1 MLLLDYQNT
10 LLQSILTERFSGLTP
25 PASIDQVV
33 SDFDGVTFHIST
45 PTTKSQILI
54 SLNIKCYKELVSY
67 GAESVLQREYGS
79 YITSPEPGYDFSIL
93 IDLENLPASPEE
105 RSELVNRIA
114 MMKRNVMAA
123 PFERAFEEF
132 DQLSE
137 EASKYTS
144 ESAPQGVQEG
154 GQVMSIHYRDEEA
167 IYIKASH
174 DRVTV
179 IFSTIFRDE
188 TDRIFGKVF
197 LQEFVD
203 ARRRAIQNAPQVLF
217 RSDAPLELQGLRG
230 VGKTGEKGE
239 VGYITF
245 GKYFLLVP
253 YSLLTKQFY
262 FLVIFSQ
269 LVEQRIFLIFRHSE
283 ITSTTISRHRKLT
296 FTLECDGGQQTFYKF
311 STVRDPKM
319 RRKKGRRLLV
329 EHSECKVRRT
339 HDRDQNKHRSKVSEE
354 LVASPELSCVNHRSQ
369 RNLVWNNR
377 ATNHRTSIKFCSCCS
392 IPCSLLD
399 VPERVVVDTISF
411 LIARI
416 TAFRAQRLVIICPQ
430 DASFI
435 VLLIVEVKFAV
446 TCPLLSRRI

>member
-10 LLQSILTERFSGLTP
+10 LLQSILTERFSGVTP

-45 PTTKSQILI
+45 PTSKSQILI

-67 GAESVLQREYGS
+67 GAEEVLQREYGN

-93 IDLENLPASPEE
+93 IDLENLPATPEE
-105 RSELVNRIA
+105 RAELVNRIA

-123 PFERAFEEF
+123 PFERAFDEF
-132 DQLSE
+132 SQLSE

-217 RSDAPLELQGLRG
+217 RSDPPLELQGLKG

-239 VGYITF
+239 VGFITF
-245 GKYFLLVP
+245 GKC
-253 YSLLTKQFY
+253 S
-262 FLVIFSQ
+262 
-269 LVEQRIFLIFRHSE
+269 
-283 ITSTTISRHRKLT
+283 
-296 FTLECDGGQQTFYKF
+296 
-311 STVRDPKM
+311 
-319 RRKKGRRLLV
+319 RLL
-329 EHSECKVRRT
+329 S
-339 HDRDQNKHRSKVSEE
+339 SSY
-354 LVASPELSCVNHRSQ
+354 
-369 RNLVWNNR
+369 
-377 ATNHRTSIKFCSCCS
+377 
-392 IPCSLLD
+392 
-399 VPERVVVDTISF
+399 
-411 LIARI
+411 
-416 TAFRAQRLVIICPQ
+416 
-430 DASFI
+430 
-435 VLLIVEVKFAV
+435 
-446 TCPLLSRRI
+446 